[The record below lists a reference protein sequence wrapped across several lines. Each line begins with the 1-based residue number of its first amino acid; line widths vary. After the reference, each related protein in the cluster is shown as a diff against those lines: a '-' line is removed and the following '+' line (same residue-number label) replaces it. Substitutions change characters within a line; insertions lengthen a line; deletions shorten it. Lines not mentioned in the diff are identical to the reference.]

1 MKIKGM
7 MGTLAI
13 VLASAMPSYA
23 TTQAAMAGHVWAN
36 GQWQVPD
43 TCLSNPAWDLVKNAC
58 SANKTLIIPM
68 QAAPN
73 STQHAYIRVIGNGT
87 SASTTSCQ
95 AMAITANNARFSVSW
110 IRGTAFATEQTFDLS
125 TFSVPWEAAV
135 HFECTIGQ
143 GGGVFNVELEQE

>member
-1 MKIKGM
+1 
-7 MGTLAI
+7 MGALA
-13 VLASAMPSYA
+13 VVVASAMPSYA
-23 TTQAAMAGHVWAN
+23 TTQAAMAGHVWS
-36 GQWQVPD
+36 GGGHWQEPD
-43 TCLSNPAWDLVKNAC
+43 LCLSNPAWDLVTNTC
-58 SANKTLIIPM
+58 SASKTLIIPM

-95 AMAITANNARFSVSW
+95 AMSITANNSRFAVSLL
-110 IRGTAFATEQTFDLS
+110 RGTIQPTEVTWDLGTFP
-125 TFSVPWEAAV
+125 VPWEAAV